1 MDAPGAN
8 APPLWRPQKRD
19 IPGLLDAEEA
29 GVDVK
34 MFSY

>member
-8 APPLWRPQKRD
+8 APPLRRPQKRA
-19 IPGLLDAEEA
+19 IPELLDAEEA
-29 GVDVK
+29 GMDVK